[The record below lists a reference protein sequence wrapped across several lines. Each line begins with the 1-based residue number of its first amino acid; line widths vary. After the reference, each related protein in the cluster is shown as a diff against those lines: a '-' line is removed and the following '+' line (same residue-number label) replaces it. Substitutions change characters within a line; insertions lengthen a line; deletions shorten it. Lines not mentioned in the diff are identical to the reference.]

1 MATGSSLFSLIAAF
15 FSSLLLFCC
24 PLSAC
29 EWPTLT
35 FLVGVDKP
43 PYIRVDDKTG
53 FELELLQQVSER
65 IERCASFIHT
75 PNGRL
80 LELYQQGVADIVTLQ
95 QAKPEGL
102 YASAPYISYENIVI
116 TRADL
121 RPPVH
126 SLEDLRGRRVIAF
139 QNAHLFLAEPYARLI
154 PAFASYLEVVEQQAL
169 PTLLQKNRVDALVMD
184 INIFNYYQRQL
195 PVPPVALLQLAMF
208 GKNRYHLLGRD
219 KALMQRFNQALL
231 AFLQSPA
238 YRELQLKYFHQL
250 SQ

>member
-1 MATGSSLFSLIAAF
+1 MAIGTSIVALTGAF
-15 FSSLLLFCC
+15 YASVLLWCC
-24 PLSAC
+24 PLAAC
-29 EWPTLT
+29 DWPELS

-43 PYIRVDDKTG
+43 PYIDVSNQSG
-53 FELELLQQVSER
+53 FELELLQQVSLR

-80 LELYQQGVADIVTLQ
+80 LELYQQGVADLVTLQ

-121 RPPVH
+121 RPPVR
-126 SLEDLRGRRVIAF
+126 SLEDLHGHRVMAF
-139 QNAHLFLAEPYARLI
+139 QNAKLVLGERYRQLTPG
-154 PAFASYLEVVEQQAL
+154 FASYLEVVEQQVM

-195 PVPPVALLQLAMF
+195 PVPPVALLQLALF
-208 GKNRYHLLGRD
+208 GKNRYHVLGRD
-219 KALMQRFNQALL
+219 KALVQRFNQALL
-231 AFLQSPA
+231 AFMQSPA
-238 YRELQLKYFHQL
+238 YRDLQLKYFHQL
-250 SQ
+250 TQ

>member
-1 MATGSSLFSLIAAF
+1 MATGSSICELMARF
-15 FSSLLLFCC
+15 FGALLLCCC
-24 PLSAC
+24 PALAC
-29 EWPTLT
+29 EWPALT

-43 PYIRVDDKTG
+43 PYIQVKDQTG

-65 IERCASFIHT
+65 IERCASFIHI

-95 QAKPEGL
+95 QTRPEGL
-102 YASAPYISYENIVI
+102 YASAPYISYQNIVI

-121 RPPVH
+121 RPPVR
-126 SLEDLRGRRVIAF
+126 SLEDLRGRRVMAF
-139 QNAHLFLAEPYARLI
+139 QNAHLYLAEPYRRLV

-208 GKNRYHLLGRD
+208 GKNRYHLLARD